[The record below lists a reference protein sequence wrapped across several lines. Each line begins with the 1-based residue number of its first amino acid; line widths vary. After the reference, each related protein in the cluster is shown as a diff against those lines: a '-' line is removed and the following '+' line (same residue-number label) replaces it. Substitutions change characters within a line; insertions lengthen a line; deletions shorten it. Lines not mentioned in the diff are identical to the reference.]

1 MRVRVAAS
9 LVLVC
14 LVTFATL
21 ATFAQ
26 SPSSTGSLSGTVHD
40 ANGHALR
47 DVRVSATGTPL
58 GNELRFTTSDAR
70 GAFTL
75 PNLPVGAY
83 RVEFVHDGFKTHV
96 RNEVIV
102 TAGAT
107 KTFAIRMVRGSMAEV
122 VVGPPEPPSPSTSS
136 RTAQSVP
143 APPPPSPPVAAV
155 RVGGGSGAGIGPGS
169 NGSGAPG
176 GVAGGVPGG
185 VVGGSA
191 RSLVI
196 APAGIGPDTYAPG
209 GRAYPGQEAY
219 AGITENPFLRVT
231 DEPLST
237 FSIDTDTASYANVR
251 RFLNAGT
258 LPPRDAVRIEE
269 LVNYFHFDYAAPRG
283 DQPFSITTDVAAA
296 PWDPTHRVALIGL
309 QGREVASSNIP
320 PRNLVFL
327 LDVSGSMQPADRLPL
342 VRNAMRMLVDILR
355 AQDRVAVVVYAGS
368 SGLALPSTPG
378 DHKEVIHQA
387 IARLE
392 AGGST
397 NGGEGMRL
405 AYQVARTNFIAGG
418 INRVILATDGDF
430 NVGITSQGDL
440 LTLIETERKSGVFL
454 SVLGVGTGNL
464 KDSTME
470 LLADKGNGNYSYL
483 DSLQEARRVL
493 VREAGSTLMT
503 IAKDVKIQVEFNPAT
518 VTAYRLIG
526 YENRLLRKEDFNND
540 RKDAGEIGAGHSVTA
555 LYEIVPAGARWDESV
570 DPLKYQRPAQPAT
583 LERTAAAATNELV
596 TIKLRYK
603 APSEETSRLISAIIE
618 NRPQTLTGN
627 LGFASAVAEFGMLLR
642 DSPHKANAS
651 FSGVINRARQFRG
664 EDTEGYRAEFIRLA
678 DLAAGLQ
685 QTKDALVSSTR

>member
-14 LVTFATL
+14 LVTLATL

-26 SPSSTGSLSGTVHD
+26 SPTSIGSLSGTVRD
-40 ANGHALR
+40 ANGKALR
-47 DVRVSATGTPL
+47 DVRVSVTGAPL
-58 GNELRFTTSDAR
+58 RSESRSATSDAR
-70 GAFTL
+70 GAFTV
-75 PNLPVGAY
+75 PNLAVGAY

-96 RNEVIV
+96 RNDVLV
-102 TAGAT
+102 TGGAT
-107 KTFAIRMVRGSMAEV
+107 KALAIQMVPGSMAEV
-122 VVGPPEPPSPSTSS
+122 VVGPVDSSPAVSMPGVV
-136 RTAQSVP
+136 QG
-143 APPPPSPPVAAV
+143 APPPPPAAPVRAGT
-155 RVGGGSGAGIGPGS
+155 GGGVGPGARAGIGPGA
-169 NGSGAPG
+169 GLGVAGAPG

-185 VVGGSA
+185 VVGGFA
-191 RSLVI
+191 MPFI
-196 APAGIGPDTYAPG
+196 APDTYAPG
-209 GRAYPGQEAY
+209 GRAYPGQESY
-219 AGITENPFLRVT
+219 AGITENSFLRVA

-283 DQPFSITTDVAAA
+283 DQPFSITTDVAPA

-342 VRNAMRMLVDILR
+342 VRSAMRMLVDILR
-355 AQDRVAVVVYAGS
+355 AQDRVAIVVYAGS

-440 LTLIETERKSGVFL
+440 LTLIESERKSGVFL

-470 LLADKGNGNYSYL
+470 LLADKGNGNYAYL

-493 VREAGSTLMT
+493 VR
-503 IAKDVKIQVEFNPAT
+503 
-518 VTAYRLIG
+518 
-526 YENRLLRKEDFNND
+526 
-540 RKDAGEIGAGHSVTA
+540 
-555 LYEIVPAGARWDESV
+555 
-570 DPLKYQRPAQPAT
+570 
-583 LERTAAAATNELV
+583 
-596 TIKLRYK
+596 
-603 APSEETSRLISAIIE
+603 
-618 NRPQTLTGN
+618 
-627 LGFASAVAEFGMLLR
+627 
-642 DSPHKANAS
+642 
-651 FSGVINRARQFRG
+651 
-664 EDTEGYRAEFIRLA
+664 
-678 DLAAGLQ
+678 
-685 QTKDALVSSTR
+685 